1 MKSVEQS
8 VIEVIS
14 KSLLV
19 EETGISRGASL
30 STDLHADSLDAVEL
44 IMSLEERFD
53 IEIPDEDATDL
64 HTVQQVID
72 YVQDALIL
80 RASVR
85 S

>member
-8 VIEVIS
+8 VIEVIA
-14 KSLLV
+14 KSLLI
-19 EETGISRGASL
+19 EETKISRGASL

-44 IMSLEERFD
+44 VMSLEEQFG
-53 IEIPDEDATDL
+53 IEIPDEDAASL
-64 HTVQQVID
+64 QTVQQVID

-85 S
+85 P

>member
-1 MKSVEQS
+1 M
-8 VIEVIS
+8 IEVIS
-14 KSLLV
+14 KSLLI
-19 EETGISRGASL
+19 EETGISRSASF

-53 IEIPDEDATDL
+53 IEIPDEDATKL
-64 HTVQQVID
+64 QTVQHVID

-85 S
+85 P